1 MLIVASTNA
10 IVKHLELV
18 SIGQEGL
25 ADNVKM
31 TRIHDMIRGIYNN
44 DNEHQQTTPSS
55 GHVRK
60 QWADNLLK
68 MTFSVD

>member
-31 TRIHDMIRGIYNN
+31 TRIRGIYNN

-60 QWADNLLK
+60 QWAGNSLK